1 MGRFE
6 LASVAVDGQ
15 LPPRVAGRSW
25 LPFQRSQDVVA
36 WSVASSKQKR
46 PACIEWLAEKAA
58 EDSAEVQTQCSIAKR
73 FQKDPRWVWCS
84 AHYSE
89 LFPKSKAAGKQCL

>member
-25 LPFQRSQDVVA
+25 LPFQRSQAVVA

-46 PACIEWLAEKAA
+46 PAYIERLAEKAA
-58 EDSAEVQTQCSIAKR
+58 EDSAEVQTQCSIAR
-73 FQKDPRWVWCS
+73 RSQTDPRRVSCS
-84 AHYSE
+84 VHCLK
-89 LFPKSKAAGKQCL
+89 LFQESKAVGKQWL